1 MEPTLVVNP
10 ATDRVFADLARM
22 MIEQGATSTIDL
34 ERQLRS
40 MYPAATVHA
49 RELVGE
55 PIVIW
60 YVYRDGHWIDSRPG
74 SSAIDSSPAI
84 DTGEHDVR
92 PPRGP
97 SIDGGLDPS

>member
-10 ATDRVFADLARM
+10 ATDRVFGDFARM
-22 MIEQGATSTIDL
+22 KIEQGATSTYDL

-40 MYPAATVHA
+40 TYPAATVHA

-74 SSAIDSSPAI
+74 SPAIDSS
-84 DTGEHDVR
+84 R
-92 PPRGP
+92 
-97 SIDGGLDPS
+97 